1 MYRNFILFLFV
12 FFILNTNGGYSQPNI
27 IKSFTNIIVQKKPK
41 QLPVIEVKNEED
53 KTIIFNDFSSKLT
66 LINFWATWCAPCKK
80 ELPKLDSLYYQTSRD
95 QLKIILINIEKK
107 EFKDIENFLRSLSIR
122 NLKSFFDDNLKLTRE
137 LGLRGIPITII
148 ANSEKK
154 EIARVIGD
162 LDFTDPK
169 FLKWVNSKYMMCVI
183 DESGS
188 VELAQGCKSDGKGGF
203 TNCSTIQT
211 SCSDIFNSRV
221 TSHTNNIWKYW
232 Y

>member
-27 IKSFTNIIVQKKPK
+27 SKSFTNIIVQKKPK
-41 QLPVIEVKNEED
+41 QLPVIEVKNEEG

-80 ELPKLDSLYYQTSRD
+80 ELPKLDSLYNQTSRG

-107 EFKDIENFLRSLSIR
+107 EFKDVENFLSDLSIR

-137 LGLRGIPITII
+137 LELRGIPITII

-169 FLKWVNSKYMMCVI
+169 FLRWVNS
-183 DESGS
+183 
-188 VELAQGCKSDGKGGF
+188 F
-203 TNCSTIQT
+203 
-211 SCSDIFNSRV
+211 
-221 TSHTNNIWKYW
+221 
-232 Y
+232 